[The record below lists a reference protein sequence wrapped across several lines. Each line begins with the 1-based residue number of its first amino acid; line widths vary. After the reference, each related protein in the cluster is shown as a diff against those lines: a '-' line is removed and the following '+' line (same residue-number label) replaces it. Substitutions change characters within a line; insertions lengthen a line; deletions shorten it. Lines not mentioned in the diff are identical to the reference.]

1 MESHYPPNRIYKFEF
16 ETDTPE
22 DIRVVVGIDFGTTYS
37 SFAYAHVQTCEVI
50 INDDWPGRKG
60 PLKTNTVLQYDAD
73 FKEVIAWG
81 SQALVGEPQ
90 RRRKKAA
97 PDPPKPI
104 ELFKLHFGNAPEEQK
119 TNLPPNCPAEKAITD
134 YLREMEEVERH
145 WPGIDFF
152 SHVRLVFTVPA
163 EFTESTKTIMR
174 QCIYDAGLIKSSGTQ
189 HLKFTTEPEA
199 AALYCVKALKEQYMI
214 TEVSYL
220 IVDCGGGTVDLTV
233 RILLSDDQIGEATE
247 RSGDFCGSTY
257 VDKEF
262 LKYLESK
269 VGEDAMKMLRDKHYG
284 QLHYMI
290 HQFCE
295 RVKIPFTG
303 EYSEFKTYELDI
315 EKNCPALKEY
325 VSGQA
330 KEELDE
336 EEWIIEL
343 DFSTVKRFF
352 DPIVDQ
358 ILRLIEVQLDKSIYC
373 SVMFVVG
380 GFSESKYLQKRIKQ
394 KFQSCIVIIPP
405 HPMAA
410 IVRGAVEYG
419 LNEDAIK
426 TRVLKWTYG
435 VEVSLNFQ
443 PGDPPSRK
451 TLSGRIKKFYLM
463 AKRGLE
469 VEVNQK
475 FSINVFPVKP
485 HQKDAIIK
493 FFYTT
498 KFTASYCDEPEMRLL
513 GEFKV
518 ELPDSDSGLAKPIL
532 VELCFG
538 SMEII
543 AEAKNESDGKI
554 YRNTFK
560 LEF

>member
-1 MESHYPPNRIYKFEF
+1 MEIFYFSYQIEF
-16 ETDTPE
+16 EADVPE

-50 INDDWPGRKG
+50 TNDDWPGRKG
-60 PLKTNTVLQYDAD
+60 PLKINTVLQYDEN
-73 FKEVIAWG
+73 FNNVIAWG

-90 RRRKKAA
+90 RRRKKTAA
-97 PDPPKPI
+97 NSSKPI
-104 ELFKLHFGNAPEEQK
+104 ELFKLHLGNIPEEQK
-119 TNLPPNCPAEKAITD
+119 VKLPPNCPAEKAITD
-134 YLREMEEVERH
+134 YLREMEEVERR

-152 SHVRLVFTVPA
+152 NHVRFVVTVPA

-174 QCIYDAGLIKSSGTQ
+174 KCVYDAGLIKSLGTQ
-189 HLKFTTEPEA
+189 NLKFTTEPEA
-199 AALYCVKALKEQYMI
+199 AALYCIKSLKEQDL
-214 TEVSYL
+214 TTGATYL
-220 IVDCGGGTVDLTV
+220 VVDCGGGTVDLTV
-233 RILLSDDQIGEATE
+233 RKLLDDNQIGETTE
-247 RSGDFCGSTY
+247 RSGDFCGGTY

-269 VGEDAMKMLRDKHYG
+269 VGEYAMKMLRDKHYG

-303 EYSEFKTYELDI
+303 ESSDFKTYELDI
-315 EKNCPALKEY
+315 EKNCPALKQY

-330 KEELDE
+330 REELSDE

-352 DPIVDQ
+352 DPVVER
-358 ILRLIEVQLDKSIYC
+358 ILRLIEAQLDKSRYC

-394 KFQSCIVIIPP
+394 KFKSCRVVIPP

-419 LNEDAIK
+419 LNADAIK

-435 VEVSLNFQ
+435 VQTYPKFQ
-443 PGDPPSRK
+443 RGDPPSRK
-451 TLSGRIKKFYLM
+451 TSDGRIYKFHLM

-475 FSINVFPVKP
+475 FSTTLYPVYP
-485 HQKDAIIK
+485 DQKSILFK

-498 KFTASYCDEPEMRLL
+498 KFTASYCDEPEMSVL
-513 GEFKV
+513 GEFEV
-518 ELPDSDSGLAKPIL
+518 DLPDTHLGLDRPVSL
-532 VELCFG
+532 HLCFG
-538 SMEII
+538 AMEII
-543 AEAKNESDGKI
+543 AVARNETNGKI
-554 YRNTFK
+554 YHTTFK